1 MMSAQDVAPQMTML
15 RMVNGFH
22 VTQMLAVAA
31 RLGVADLLAD
41 GPQSAEALAS
51 ATGAHPDALHRLMR
65 ALANMGV
72 FEALPE
78 RRFALTPLGA
88 TLRADH
94 PGRMRAFAMFLGDEV
109 YRVWGDL
116 YYSITTDQPAFDH
129 VFGAHHFDYLATHPA
144 SNEVFNQAMSAA
156 AQREIVAMVA
166 AYDFSGVERVVDVGG
181 GHGLLLAAILQ
192 ANPGLHGVLFD
203 LPHVVANAGPILDA
217 AGVADRCEVVGGDF
231 FAGTPPAG
239 DILTLSHI
247 IHDWDDTHSVQILR
261 SCVQA
266 LRPGGRLLLAEDIV
280 EPGANAPQTLFRD
293 MQMMVL
299 NGGRERTAAEYE
311 RLFAAAG
318 LRVGRI
324 IPTQATTRIIEGV
337 AAPQG

>member
-1 MMSAQDVAPQMTML
+1 MSAQDVPPQMAML
-15 RMVNGFH
+15 RMLNGFH

-31 RLGVADLLAD
+31 RLGVADLLGD

-51 ATGAHPDALHRLMR
+51 AIGAHPDALYRLMR

-94 PGRMRAFAMFLGDEV
+94 PDRMRAFAMFLGEEV
-109 YRVWGDL
+109 YRAWGDL
-116 YYSITTDQPAFDH
+116 YYTITTDQPAFDH
-129 VFGAHHFDYLATHPA
+129 IFGAHHFDYLATHPA
-144 SNEVFNQAMSAA
+144 SNELFNQAMSAA
-156 AQREIVAMVA
+156 ARREIVAMVA
-166 AYDFSGVERVVDVGG
+166 AYDFSEVERVVDVGG
-181 GHGLLLAAILQ
+181 GHGLLLSAILQ
-192 ANPGLHGVLFD
+192 ENPGLHGVLFD
-203 LPHVVANAGPILDA
+203 LPHVVANAGPMLGA

-231 FAGTPPAG
+231 FTGTPPAG

-247 IHDWDDTHSVQILR
+247 IHDWDDAHCIQILR
-261 SCVQA
+261 SCTRA
-266 LRPGGRLLLAEDIV
+266 LRTGGKLLVVEDVI

-299 NGGRERTAAEYE
+299 NGGRERTAAEFE
-311 RLFAAAG
+311 GLFTAAD
-318 LRVGRI
+318 LRMTRI
-324 IPTQATTRIIEGV
+324 IPTQATTHIIEGV
-337 AAPQG
+337 TAP